1 MRLNEFLKKT
11 TLKNSCSIYPD
22 RGAGN
27 DPVPLGLAFRHQSS
41 TFYIVGSVL
50 STSNSTCSK
59 VF

>member
-1 MRLNEFLKKT
+1 MSLKKQKQKKP
-11 TLKNSCSIYPD
+11 LKNCCSIYPD

-50 STSNSTCSK
+50 STSNST
-59 VF
+59 